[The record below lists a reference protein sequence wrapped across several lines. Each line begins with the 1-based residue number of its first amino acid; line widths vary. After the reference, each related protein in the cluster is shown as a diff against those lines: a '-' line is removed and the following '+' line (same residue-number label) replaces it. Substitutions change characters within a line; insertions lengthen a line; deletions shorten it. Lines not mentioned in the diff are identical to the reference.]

1 MLSSSNIKEIRSGFK
16 GLETYTNFNNK
27 LNQSLN
33 FEINDESINN

>member
-1 MLSSSNIKEIRSGFK
+1 MLSSSNIKEIHSGFK
-16 GLETYTNFNNK
+16 GLETDTNFNNK